1 MTAPSPSGWIRAT
14 GNNPL
19 LQRFLPHRIPE
30 TTERGNDTAARSIA
44 AFRPFSVAWHN
55 FGYPLQRQDA
65 CTDATPPVPAEI
77 PSCMHTPDRKRTASR
92 RPKPYSIM
100 NKSTLTAAILL
111 SAAVSCGKRSDTPGY
126 AGEDLSSKVT
136 VSRDREEKTAV
147 LTVTLPGEWELY
159 AGAAPETIDLSAP
172 ILTGSGAG
180 SYTLP
185 VPAGTRSSEDT
196 APRTDGM
203 SNGAGLSAPTTCTA

>member
-1 MTAPSPSGWIRAT
+1 MNLDIRQVGGEVLAVSQFTLMASTKKGNRPSYIRAAGEATALPLYRIFTERLAGSSADRSLRASSGPTCRWNSSMTAPSPSGWIRAT

-92 RPKPYSIM
+92 RPKLLFDYEQIHPDSGH
-100 NKSTLTAAILL
+100 TALRCRFL
-111 SAAVSCGKRSDTPGY
+111 R
-126 AGEDLSSKVT
+126 ET
-136 VSRDREEKTAV
+136 VR
-147 LTVTLPGEWELY
+147 Y
-159 AGAAPETIDLSAP
+159 
-172 ILTGSGAG
+172 
-180 SYTLP
+180 
-185 VPAGTRSSEDT
+185 
-196 APRTDGM
+196 PRICRRRP
-203 SNGAGLSAPTTCTA
+203 LQ

>member
-44 AFRPFSVAWHN
+44 AFRPFSIAWHN
-55 FGYPLQRQDA
+55 FGYPLQRQDV

-92 RPKPYSIM
+92 RPKFYSIM

-111 SAAVSCGKRSDTPGY
+111 SAAVSRRKRSDTPGY

-136 VSRDREEKTAV
+136 VSPRQG
-147 LTVTLPGEWELY
+147 GEN
-159 AGAAPETIDLSAP
+159 S
-172 ILTGSGAG
+172 
-180 SYTLP
+180 
-185 VPAGTRSSEDT
+185 
-196 APRTDGM
+196 RTDRNAARRVGTLCRRRP
-203 SNGAGLSAPTTCTA
+203 GDDRPFRPHPDG